1 MEKRHD
7 TTHRLVIKAL
17 AEDDRPRE
25 KLMKYGAEA
34 LSKSE
39 LLAILVGS
47 GNGEENAVSLMQR
60 IMHDSGDNLQ
70 NLAAKSLDELRKY
83 KGIGTAKAVTIK
95 AACQIAKLMQAENV
109 DKGTQMDSPQKVN
122 DYVAPK
128 LSGKPNE
135 EVWIMLLNPRLQVI
149 GDKQISK
156 GGITESSV
164 DIRLIMREAVT
175 ALATSMILVHNHPSG
190 NVSPSREDDRLTLKL
205 AEAGRLMNITLQD
218 HVIVGGGKYFSYRD
232 EGKL

>member
-1 MEKRHD
+1 MK
-7 TTHRLVIKAL
+7 VSIKDL
-17 AEDDRPRE
+17 SEDDRPRE

-122 DYVAPK
+122 DYFAPK
-128 LSGKPNE
+128 LSGKPKE
-135 EVWIMLLNPRLQVI
+135 EVWIMLLNTRLQVI

-190 NVSPSREDDRLTLKL
+190 NVSPSREDDRLTQKL

>member
-1 MEKRHD
+1 MK
-7 TTHRLVIKAL
+7 VSIKDL
-17 AEDDRPRE
+17 SEDDRPRE

-122 DYVAPK
+122 DYFAPK
-128 LSGKPNE
+128 LSGRNYRE
-135 EVWIMLLNPRLQVI
+135 FGGHQTYYARSRNGSRHLNDSCTQ
-149 GDKQISK
+149 
-156 GGITESSV
+156 SSV
-164 DIRLIMREAVT
+164 GERKSQQGRRPPYSETRRSRKAHE
-175 ALATSMILVHNHPSG
+175 HNPSG
-190 NVSPSREDDRLTLKL
+190 PRNCGRRKILQLSRRRETVIRVLVLLSRDRQTHNPS
-205 AEAGRLMNITLQD
+205 
-218 HVIVGGGKYFSYRD
+218 FSNS
-232 EGKL
+232 L

>member
-1 MEKRHD
+1 MK
-7 TTHRLVIKAL
+7 VSIKDL
-17 AEDDRPRE
+17 SEDDRPRE

-70 NLAAKSLDELRKY
+70 NLATKSLDELRKY

-122 DYVAPK
+122 DYFAPK

-135 EVWIMLLNPRLQVI
+135 EVWIMLLNTRLQVI